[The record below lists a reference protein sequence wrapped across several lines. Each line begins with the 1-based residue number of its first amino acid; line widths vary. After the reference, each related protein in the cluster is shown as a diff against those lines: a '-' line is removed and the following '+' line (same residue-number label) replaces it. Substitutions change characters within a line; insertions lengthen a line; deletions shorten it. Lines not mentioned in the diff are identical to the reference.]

1 MMTFAEL
8 IDDAERRDEHWA
20 DLAKVDFAID
30 LKSLMTSR
38 NICEKELAERIG
50 CTVER
55 VRSTLRGDDDLDV
68 LWMVRLS
75 RAFGCSLLIGIEDP
89 DLEFKKI

>member
-1 MMTFAEL
+1 MMTLVER
-8 IDDAERRDEHWA
+8 IEDSKRRDERWVEMVKA
-20 DLAKVDFAID
+20 DFAID